1 MALQRKAPRR
11 VPLSRERVLRAAVA
25 LADRIGID
33 ALTMRTLADEL
44 GVVPMAL
51 YKHVANKD
59 ELLDGMV
66 DIVFS
71 EIEFPSGGADW
82 KTALRQR
89 AIATRAALARHRW
102 AIGLMESR
110 TRPGPANLRHHNA
123 VMACLRQ
130 AGFSFQMAVHAY
142 SALDSYTYGFAL
154 QEKSLPFETPE
165 ESAAVAELMLR
176 PFPADEYPYLA
187 EVVVELG
194 KAGFNYTEEFEF
206 ALDLLLDGIE
216 RRRQQA

>member
-1 MALQRKAPRR
+1 MALQREAPRR
-11 VPLSRERVLRAAVA
+11 VPLSRERVLRTAVA
-25 LADRIGID
+25 LADRAGIES
-33 ALTMRTLADEL
+33 LSMRRLAEEL

-66 DIVFS
+66 DLVFC
-71 EIEFPSGGADW
+71 EIEFPSSGADW

-89 AIATRAALARHRW
+89 AFSTRAALARHPW

-110 TRPGPANLRHHNA
+110 TRPGPANVRHHNGG
-123 VMACLRQ
+123 MGCLRE
-130 AGFSFQMAVHAY
+130 AGFSFRMALHAY
-142 SALDSYTYGFAL
+142 TALDSYTYGFAL

-187 EVVVELG
+187 EGVVELG
-194 KAGFNYTEEFEF
+194 KSGFNYTEEFEF

-216 RRRQQA
+216 RLRQQA

>member
-1 MALQRKAPRR
+1 MALQREAPRR
-11 VPLSRERVLRAAVA
+11 VPLSRERVLRTAVA
-25 LADRIGID
+25 LADRAGIES
-33 ALTMRTLADEL
+33 LSMRKLAEEL

-66 DIVFS
+66 DLVFC
-71 EIEFPSGGADW
+71 EIEFPSSAADW

-89 AIATRAALARHRW
+89 AIATRAALARHPW

-123 VMACLRQ
+123 VMGCLREV
-130 AGFSFQMAVHAY
+130 GFAFKMAVHAY
-142 SALDSYTYGFAL
+142 SALNSYTYGFAL
-154 QEKSLPFETPE
+154 QEKSSPFETAE

-194 KAGFNYTEEFEF
+194 KSGFNYTEEFEF

-216 RRRQQA
+216 RHRQQA